1 MLKNMLKSR
10 RTSVLFIL
18 GVAVLGGLLAVK
30 VLFFPQNPRESAAPS
45 VSASAAPSLSAV
57 ASSSASVGAD
67 GRAVCDVKV
76 PAGKEFSA
84 EVPDDYT
91 WEQTAGGV
99 HYPVSATYGPAV
111 RQGRMGQCFAHNP
124 TGAAMAAINAL
135 TVAGNKEI
143 PAADRR
149 AIFSSRYAGKPDP
162 WEGEDEDVSSDVS
175 AMVYGFGIQG
185 YSTERATVK
194 VYTLAQANNGETV
207 SAWMPVRMVW
217 ENGDWRLDS
226 EKSEVV
232 LEVVSDDSQKPAQR
246 FTVDPATLKEWGFE
260 L

>member
-1 MLKNMLKSR
+1 M
-10 RTSVLFIL
+10 LFIL
-18 GVAVLGGLLAVK
+18 GVAVLGGLLTVK

-45 VSASAAPSLSAV
+45 ASASAAPSVSAL
-57 ASSSASVGAD
+57 AAPSASIGAD

-84 EVPDDYT
+84 ELPEDYS
-91 WEQTAGGV
+91 WNQTAGGV
-99 HYPVSATYGPAV
+99 HYPVSASYGPTV

-143 PAADRR
+143 PATDRR

-162 WEGEDEDVSSDVS
+162 WEGEEEDISDVS

-194 VYTLAQANNGETV
+194 VYTLAQSNRETV